1 MSSRRMCFVFRL
13 IKEANR
19 AKEKTCL
26 LRKDRNEDLD
36 VVTCKSHE
44 RRKLDERNE
53 SQLKDKE

>member
-1 MSSRRMCFVFRL
+1 M
-13 IKEANR
+13 E
-19 AKEKTCL
+19 EKTCL